1 MVKKKKHK
9 FKIGDN
15 VTFKFFDGGTYT
27 GVVDKL
33 SYMGELT
40 GNVNYQLPQIRV
52 AVKRNNGKHPF
63 TYYPISE
70 HYVLKRN
77 GKVNPNAIN
86 LPSKDNK
93 PKRKASSKI
102 TKTNTKSELQQAIDK
117 QKEFLN
123 HIYEN

>member
-1 MVKKKKHK
+1 MTKKKKHK

-15 VTFKFFDGGTYT
+15 VTFKFFDGGVYT

-52 AVKRNNGKHPF
+52 AVKNKNTKYPY

-70 HYVLKRN
+70 HYVTKYN
-77 GKVNPNAIN
+77 GKDNIN
-86 LPSKDNK
+86 SICTPSKAIK
-93 PKRKASSKI
+93 PVKA
-102 TKTNTKSELQQAIDK
+102 KTTPVAKTEPMSELQAAIQK
-117 QKEFLN
+117 QKDFIN
-123 HIYEN
+123 HKSK